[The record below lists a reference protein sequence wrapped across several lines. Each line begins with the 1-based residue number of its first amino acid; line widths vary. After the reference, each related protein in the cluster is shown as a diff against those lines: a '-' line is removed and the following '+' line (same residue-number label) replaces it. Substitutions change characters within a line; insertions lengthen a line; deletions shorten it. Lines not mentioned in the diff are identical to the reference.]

1 VPLHSRLKAAVEA
14 AQYVHPELSV
24 TASLDGVAFADRLE
38 KAFQRSGKVIEHQ
51 EPQALSNRSFRR
63 G

>member
-1 VPLHSRLKAAVEA
+1 MCLHSRLKAAVEA

-38 KAFQRSGKVIEHQ
+38 KAF
-51 EPQALSNRSFRR
+51 
-63 G
+63 